1 MVRGLP
7 EDMGQPLSWADSG
20 QSILKLNIRHLWF
33 CGAWPLPG
41 SWMFNM
47 YGAFIL
53 VLGIWNAVESLLS
66 LYFCWGDMDE
76 MTMVFISTFTNA
88 CGTVKMVF
96 FMPNR
101 RHYYA
106 LARHVEKL
114 ASMQSEFCSADP
126 VLADIWQ
133 GSQRRASR
141 LTLGLLFLMFSQY
154 PVWFPMPIIAQP
166 EDRRLPFAQHG
177 WDNNTNYYELSY
189 VVQCVL
195 STFATQLSNGVDL
208 LFATVMIL
216 TAAQMQIL
224 TVRIASLKTEYTEV
238 KLEKGL
244 SVMAYQTQNT
254 CDDKMYEKL
263 CQCIGNHQKILRF
276 VKQLEKTMS
285 SIAIMQFCFSVLS
298 ICVTLFQATYSTD
311 FSSVLK
317 CACYLPV
324 PTGQIF
330 LYCWGAHNITEQA
343 EAVTLAAYSCSWLGA
358 SPRFKR
364 ALRILMCR
372 AQKPLVLTA
381 AHLYPMSREAFVS
394 VVNAS
399 YSFYALLGQMNRR

>member
-7 EDMGQPLSWADSG
+7 EDMEQPLSWAESG

-88 CGTVKMVF
+88 CGTAKMVF

-114 ASMQSEFCSADP
+114 VSMQSEFCSADP
-126 VLADIWQ
+126 VLADIWK
-133 GSQRRASR
+133 GSQRRACR

-154 PVWFPMPIIAQP
+154 PVWYPMPIIAQP

-189 VVQCVL
+189 VVQCAL
-195 STFATQLSNGVDL
+195 ATFATQISNGVDL

-224 TVRIASLKTEYTEV
+224 TLRIASLKLEYTEV
-238 KLEKGL
+238 KLEKGP
-244 SVMAYQTQNT
+244 SVMAYQTENT

-298 ICVTLFQATYSTD
+298 ICVTLFQATYPYRKKDIS
-311 FSSVLK
+311 
-317 CACYLPV
+317 A
-324 PTGQIF
+324 
-330 LYCWGAHNITEQA
+330 GAFYPQA
-343 EAVTLAAYSCSWLGA
+343 EAVTLAAYSCSWLQA

-394 VVNAS
+394 MRAHDCNIDVAQQQLVS
-399 YSFYALLGQMNRR
+399 